1 MSKQPFRKA
10 ATVAAAEADTDRMR
24 EKPEFGR
31 ILVSA
36 TAPEGRRR
44 AGIDFSQAGTEID
57 FEEISQDQWE
67 LILADPLLTIRP
79 ARGDAKPTQDEAEQT
94 A

>member
-1 MSKQPFRKA
+1 MAKDTFRKA

-24 EKPEFGR
+24 EKPPSGR

-36 TAPEGRRR
+36 TAREGRRR
-44 AGIDFSQAGTEID
+44 AGIEFSHSGSIVE
-57 FEEISQDQWE
+57 FEEISQEQWE

-79 ARGDAKPTQDEAEQT
+79 APAEDKAEQ